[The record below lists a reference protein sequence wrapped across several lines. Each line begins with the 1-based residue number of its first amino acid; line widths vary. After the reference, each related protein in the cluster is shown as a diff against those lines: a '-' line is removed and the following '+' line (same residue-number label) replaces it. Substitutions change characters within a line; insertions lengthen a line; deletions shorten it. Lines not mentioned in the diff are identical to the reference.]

1 METSANDS
9 RLRVVPMY
17 LNVSESTIEY
27 EYEGTNS
34 ETIKDF
40 AESVYSYI
48 DDLQAQ
54 IDELKKAVGTQQ
66 TAEQSEVTEK

>member
-1 METSANDS
+1 METSANGS

-27 EYEGTNS
+27 ENEGTNS

-40 AESVYSYI
+40 AEGVYSYI

-54 IDELKKAVGTQQ
+54 IDELKKAVQPTN
-66 TAEQSEVTEK
+66 SEVSEN